1 MARYRNS
8 NLVVRSHWSQ
18 CQMAACR
25 RRPCVWPCSSFRLL
39 RLIGRTYGLG
49 CSFGLIFVNNFQNVK
64 IKKVWRFVWRFLP
77 NWWYQIYL
85 KNESKSRSFNYPT
98 FGFCLQPIHLRR
110 VRRMMITF
118 ALSFL
123 QSKQCAQIA
132 KWFVQFWPFTTMKI
146 FPIYQS
152 RVKIMPNIT

>member
-64 IKKVWRFVWRFLP
+64 IKRFGDLYDAFYLIADIKFTLKMNQNQEASTILHSVFASNLF
-77 NWWYQIYL
+77 IY
-85 KNESKSRSFNYPT
+85 EEYDE
-98 FGFCLQPIHLRR
+98 
-110 VRRMMITF
+110 
-118 ALSFL
+118 
-123 QSKQCAQIA
+123 
-132 KWFVQFWPFTTMKI
+132 
-146 FPIYQS
+146 
-152 RVKIMPNIT
+152 